1 MKIVSFGDRGQE
13 LPGVVC
19 EPGSTREGHVIDL
32 IAADPS
38 IPPTVRGILEQN
50 ALDRVRGVLERSDA
64 LPETC
69 LHRLDGVR
77 LGPPITNPSKI
88 ICVGLNYSDHA
99 AEQGRQVPDEPLTFA
114 KGPNAL
120 SGNGDPIPIPSDV
133 AQADHE
139 VELAA
144 VIGRRAKAVPRKNA
158 GEYVAGF
165 GVFMDISARDVQY
178 REKQW
183 FRAKSFDGFAPF
195 GPWLTTSDSV
205 DDPRDLDISLEV
217 NGNRF
222 QSSNTG
228 LMTFDVD
235 FLVSYLSRNIT
246 LEPGDIIAT
255 GTPAG
260 VGVFASPQRFLKS
273 GDTITAT
280 IEGLGTLTNPV
291 K

>member
-1 MKIVSFGDRGQE
+1 MFS
-13 LPGVVC
+13 
-19 EPGSTREGHVIDL
+19 
-32 IAADPS
+32 
-38 IPPTVRGILEQN
+38 
-50 ALDRVRGVLERSDA
+50 RVANPRPDA
-64 LPETC
+64 
-69 LHRLDGVR
+69 R
-77 LGPPITNPSKI
+77 PITNPSKI
-88 ICVGLNYSDHA
+88 VCVGLNYTDHA
-99 AEQGRQVPDEPLTFA
+99 EEQGRKVPDRPLTFA

-120 SGNGDPIPIPSDV
+120 SGSGDPIPIPSGV
-133 AQADHE
+133 TQADHE

-144 VIGRRAKAVPRKNA
+144 VIGRRAKGVARENA
-158 GEYVAGF
+158 GGYVAGY

-195 GPWLTTSDSV
+195 GPWLTTSDSI
-205 DDPRDLDISLEV
+205 DDPHDLEISLEV
-217 NGNRF
+217 NGVRY

-228 LMTFDVD
+228 LMTFRVD
-235 FLVSYLSRNIT
+235 FLVWYLSQNIT

-280 IEGLGTLTNPV
+280 IEALGTLTNPV
-291 K
+291 E